1 MQESSE
7 RSRQANSCHD
17 EVLAVLVAAG
27 VVVALLLMLLLA
39 VMMLMMV
46 VVMLMTMVIIVPTI
60 TQKSCDP
67 KPKPA
72 HDIDSSH

>member
-1 MQESSE
+1 MRASSE

-27 VVVALLLMLLLA
+27 VVVALLLLLA

-46 VVMLMTMVIIVPTI
+46 VVMLMTMVIILPTI